1 MLFLKIISSVKV
13 NQKKLAIK
21 VFIVS
26 VIILFLILRQNESTF
41 KLLFLKSELEYV
53 GLYPTN

>member
-1 MLFLKIISSVKV
+1 MLFLKIINSVKV

-26 VIILFLILRQNESTF
+26 VIILFLILIQNESTF